1 MKSERLIK
9 MGGSLFF
16 DLPHT
21 SWYNKRNFL
30 PSHPRICY
38 IPCCFQSLHAAKST
52 YFFHFVRLHAA
63 KSTYFFHFV
72 RLHAAKSTYFFHFV
86 RLHAAKSTYFF
97 HHAKL
102 QTAKSISD
110 LRFVAMVHPNFRV
123 ETI

>member
-1 MKSERLIK
+1 

-38 IPCCFQSLHAAKST
+38 IPCYFQALHDAKST
-52 YFFHFVRLHAA
+52 YFFHFVRLHD
-63 KSTYFFHFV
+63 T
-72 RLHAAKSTYFFHFV
+72 
-86 RLHAAKSTYFF
+86 KSTYFF

-110 LRFVAMVHPNFRV
+110 LRFAAMVHPNFRV